1 MTTLI
6 FRKVLGDLAH
16 NKVRTLLAVLSITAG
31 VFAVGLV
38 FDVLHAIGT
47 TATGI
52 VEVFCGE
59 GILLGVLSWLF
70 ALPLSY
76 PAARVFSDA
85 VGNAALGTPLDFHY
99 SVTGVILWLA
109 IVLALSALASLWPAL
124 GAARVSVRDALA
136 YE

>member
-1 MTTLI
+1 LT
-6 FRKVLGDLAH
+6 RSACC
-16 NKVRTLLAVLSITAG
+16 AS
-31 VFAVGLV
+31 
-38 FDVLHAIGT
+38 GT

-70 ALPLSY
+70 AVPLSY
-76 PAARVFSDA
+76 PAVRVFSDA

-99 SVTGVILWLA
+99 SVSRVILWLA
-109 IVLALSALASLWPAL
+109 IVAVLSALAGLWPAL
-124 GAARVSVRDALA
+124 GAARVSVREALA

>member
-1 MTTLI
+1 MATIIL
-6 FRKVLGDLAH
+6 RKVWGDLVYHKA
-16 NKVRTLLAVLSITAG
+16 RALLAVLSIAAG
-31 VFAVGLV
+31 VFAVGLA
-38 FDVLHAIGT
+38 FGALGVLRAVGT

-76 PAARVFSDA
+76 PAA
-85 VGNAALGTPLDFHY
+85 LGTPLDFHY

-109 IVLALSALASLWPAL
+109 IVLVLSALASLWPAL
-124 GAARVSVRDALA
+124 GAARVSVREALA
-136 YE
+136 CE